1 MSLQVENLSAEGGLN
16 EGEVLHRGRQGLQPL
31 SHLRQEVQPLR
42 PLHVVQAHCRK
53 SKRSGRLCVSGRLP
67 FDSGGK
73 FLVGGEH
80 LHLHAVQQIGADL
93 ESIIIRN
100 EGLIS
105 VKLHGQQQKQLK

>member
-1 MSLQVENLSAEGGLN
+1 MSLQVENLSTEGGLN
-16 EGEVLHRGRQGLQPL
+16 EGEVLYRGRQGLQPL

-42 PLHVVQAHCRK
+42 PLHVVQAHRRK